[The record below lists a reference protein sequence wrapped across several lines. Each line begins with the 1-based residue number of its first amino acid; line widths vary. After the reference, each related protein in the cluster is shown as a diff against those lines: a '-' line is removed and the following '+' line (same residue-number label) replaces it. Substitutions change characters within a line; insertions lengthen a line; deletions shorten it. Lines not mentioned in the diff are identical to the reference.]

1 MALIAS
7 LITLILLLLIIIAFV
22 AFSKVRIPLGKTRLV
37 VGFYMA
43 LLFVSV
49 PVFYAIAEPGTPEPF
64 EVVEVIEIGPG
75 RYSYHDS
82 QINAFY
88 DAFYEGRLDNY
99 EGAEINARWSFD
111 YQEKRLKITAPD
123 YERYSNLIVVERKDV
138 CDGKLEV
145 LSYAPKSSNRL
156 TLANP
161 PDIRLKDNQLEIL
174 QPERIELKAIRFYHD
189 FTMAQFTG
197 TGFSMERAKSSHYLF
212 GDTVLYLRIP
222 EDLLIDTDE
231 STEHNIQFLNMNSSP
246 ASCGG
251 E

>member
-22 AFSKVRIPLGKTRLV
+22 AFSKVRISLGKTRLV
-37 VGFYMA
+37 VGFYMT

-49 PVFYAIAEPGTPEPF
+49 PVFYAIAEPSTPEPF
-64 EVVEVIEIGPG
+64 EVIEIGPG
-75 RYSYHDS
+75 QYSYHDS

-88 DAFYEGRLDNY
+88 DAFHEGRLDNY
-99 EGAEINARWSFD
+99 EGAEIIARWSFD
-111 YQEKRLKITAPD
+111 YQEERLKITAPD
-123 YERYSNLIVVERKDV
+123 YERYSTRIVLERKDV
-138 CDGKLEV
+138 RDGKLEV
-145 LSYAPKSSNRL
+145 VSYAPKSSNRL

-174 QPERIELKAIRFYHD
+174 QPERIHLETIRFYHD

-197 TGFSMERAKSSHYLF
+197 TGFSMERTDNFF

-231 STEHNIQFLNMNSSP
+231 STEHDIHFLN
-246 ASCGG
+246 

>member
-7 LITLILLLLIIIAFV
+7 LITLLILLLIIIAFV
-22 AFSKVRIPLGKTRLV
+22 AFSKVRISLGKTRLV
-37 VGFYMA
+37 AGFYMA

-49 PVFYAIAEPGTPEPF
+49 PVFYAIAKPGTPEPC
-64 EVVEVIEIGPG
+64 EVIENGPG
-75 RYSYHDS
+75 QYSYHDS
-82 QINAFY
+82 QSNAFY

-99 EGAEINARWSFD
+99 EGAESNARWNFD
-111 YQEKRLKITAPD
+111 YQEERLKITAPD
-123 YERYSNLIVVERKDV
+123 HERYSTRIVLERKDV
-138 CDGKLEV
+138 RDGKLEV

-174 QPERIELKAIRFYHD
+174 QPEKIHLEAFWFYHD

-197 TGFSMERAKSSHYLF
+197 TGFSMERPHYFF

-231 STEHNIQFLNMNSSP
+231 STEHNIYFLN
-246 ASCGG
+246 

>member
-7 LITLILLLLIIIAFV
+7 LITLLLLLLIIIAFV
-22 AFSKVRIPLGKTRLV
+22 AFSKVRISLGKTRLV

-49 PVFYAIAEPGTPEPF
+49 PVFYAIAKSSTPEPF
-64 EVVEVIEIGPG
+64 EVIEIGPG
-75 RYSYHDS
+75 QYSYHDS

-88 DAFYEGRLDNY
+88 DAFNEGRLDNY
-99 EGAEINARWSFD
+99 EGAEIIARWSFD
-111 YQEKRLKITAPD
+111 YQEERLKITAPD
-123 YERYSNLIVVERKDV
+123 YERYSTRIVLERKDV
-138 CDGKLEV
+138 RDGKLEV

-174 QPERIELKAIRFYHD
+174 QPERIHLEAIRFYHD
-189 FTMAQFTG
+189 FTMAQFSG
-197 TGFSMERAKSSHYLF
+197 TGFSMKRTDYFF

-231 STEHNIQFLNMNSSP
+231 STENDIHFLN
-246 ASCGG
+246 

>member
-7 LITLILLLLIIIAFV
+7 LIPLLILLLIIIAFV
-22 AFSKVRIPLGKTRLV
+22 AFSKVRISLGKTRLV

-49 PVFYAIAEPGTPEPF
+49 PVFYAIAKPGTPEPF
-64 EVVEVIEIGPG
+64 EVTEIGPG
-75 RYSYHDS
+75 QYSYHDS

-88 DAFYEGRLDNY
+88 EALHEGWLDNY
-99 EGAEINARWSFD
+99 EGAAIIARWSFD
-111 YQEKRLKITAPD
+111 YQEERLKITAPD
-123 YERYSNLIVVERKDV
+123 YERYSTHIVLERKDV
-138 CDGKLEV
+138 RDGKLEV
-145 LSYAPKSSNRL
+145 LSYAPKSSNGL

-161 PDIRLKDNQLEIL
+161 PDIQLKDNQLEIL
-174 QPERIELKAIRFYHD
+174 QPERIHLEAIRFYHD

-197 TGFSMERAKSSHYLF
+197 TGFSMKRTDYFF

-231 STEHNIQFLNMNSSP
+231 STEHNIYFLN
-246 ASCGG
+246 